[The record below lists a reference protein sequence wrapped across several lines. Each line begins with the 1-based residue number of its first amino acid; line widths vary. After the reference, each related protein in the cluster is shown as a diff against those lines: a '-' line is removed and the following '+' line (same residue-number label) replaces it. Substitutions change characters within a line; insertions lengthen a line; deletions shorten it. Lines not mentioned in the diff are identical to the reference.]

1 MTIEDFL
8 GRFEGVRKNA
18 SGWTAR
24 CPAHDDRRQ
33 SLSISQGEKGIVL
46 KCFAGCETKDVLA
59 KLGLKERDLFPREKA
74 PARGSF
80 SARRSGR
87 PEAIYPYRNA
97 QGRVLFEVLRF
108 PGKDFRQRRPDPS
121 RPGAYVY
128 NLDGVSRVP
137 YRLPELLQADPLAVV
152 FIVEGEKDAGNL
164 SRLGEVATT
173 NPGGTGNSRLW
184 ETTSFWE
191 PLRGRDVAILPD
203 NDEPGR
209 KHADRV
215 ARAVQGYARSVKVLS
230 LPALPAKG
238 DVSDWI
244 RTGGTRERLAALV
257 TACPPWVPPVTSST
271 TDTQPNENEEET
283 GQKKSQTQRLLEL
296 ASAKIELFRTPT
308 NEPFA
313 SVIRCGV
320 QETWPVDS
328 EEFRLLLRRMFYE
341 DEGGSAARNALADA
355 VEDLKAQATFGSK
368 VIPVELRTAQKAG
381 AVYHDLGREDWRVVK
396 ITPNGWAV
404 VPASECPIR
413 FRRSANTLTLPVPT
427 NGGELDDL
435 RFFVNAGTDEN
446 FQMIVAWLTFA
457 IAGEGPYP
465 VLVIQGEQGSAKST
479 TTRTIA
485 SLVDPSESDLM
496 IPPMTD
502 EDLMIVAN
510 NCFVLAYD
518 NLSGLSPRLSDGLSR
533 VATGGAFTARKKYT
547 DKGMSV
553 MRVRRP
559 IILNGIDQLA
569 ARHDLADRSIVIHLP
584 AIPPANRRTEAEFAK
599 CLDGHK
605 ARLLGSIYN
614 AIVGALRELPEVR
627 EATLP
632 RMADFGRWGVAL
644 ERSQGWPSGSFMCA
658 YGANLKESAATAT
671 EADPIFLALMDLM
684 EKHEGRWEGTMGD
697 LLKDLERLVSEKDRT
712 SRWWPRSPQALSNRL
727 MRLAPDLRREG
738 WERAPLERAKRGRQ
752 WLIARVTGHSGES
765 SSPASPSAI
774 GQQISAHTG
783 DEPSDKPVDAVR
795 ATSGV
800 VTNGA
805 EETAHQENVV
815 TAVRLS
821 VGDEDDKGDEVP
833 PLLTGGKEGR
843 EDDSGSLPSAG
854 GQP

>member
-8 GRFEGVRKNA
+8 GRLDGVRKNA

-24 CPAHDDRRQ
+24 CPGHDDRRQ
-33 SLSISQGEKGIVL
+33 SLSVSQGEKGILL

-59 KLGLKERDLFPREKA
+59 KLGLKERDLFPRDKE

-80 SARRSGR
+80 SARRLR
-87 PEAIYPYRNA
+87 TPEAIYPYRNE

-108 PGKDFRQRRPDPS
+108 PGKNFRQRRPNPN
-121 RPGAYVY
+121 RPGDYVD

-137 YRLPELLQADPLAVV
+137 YRLPELLQADPSAPV

-164 SRLGEVATT
+164 GRLGEVATT

-184 ETTSFWE
+184 ETTPFRE
-191 PLRGRDVAILPD
+191 PLRDRDVVLLPD

-209 KHADRV
+209 RHAERV
-215 ARAVQGYARSVKVLS
+215 ARAIHGHARSVKVLS
-230 LPALPAKG
+230 LPGVPAKG
-238 DVSDWI
+238 DVTDWI
-244 RTGGTRERLAALV
+244 AAGGTREKLAALV
-257 TACPPWVPPVTSST
+257 TASSPWEPSATSST
-271 TDTQPNENEEET
+271 TEQPSENEEVT
-283 GQKKSQTQRLLEL
+283 AQKKSQTQRLLEL

-308 NEPFA
+308 KEPFG
-313 SVIRCGV
+313 SVNRCGV

-341 DEGGSAARNALADA
+341 EESASAARNTLADV

-368 VIPVELRTAQKAG
+368 IIPVALRTAQEAG
-381 AVYHDLGREDWRVVK
+381 TIYHDLGGVDWRVVR
-396 ITPNGWAV
+396 ITQNGWAV
-404 VPASECPIR
+404 VPALGCPIR
-413 FRRSANTLTLPVPT
+413 FRRSANTLPLAAAT

-457 IAGEGPYP
+457 IAGQGPYP

-485 SLVDPSESDLM
+485 SLADPSESDLM

-502 EDLMIVAN
+502 EDLMIAAN

-547 DKGMSV
+547 DKGISV

-584 AIPPANRRTEAEFAK
+584 AIPPANRRTEAEFTRN
-599 CLDGHK
+599 LDGHK
-605 ARLLGSIYN
+605 ARLLGSIYD
-614 AIVGALRELPEVR
+614 AMVGALKKLPEVR

-671 EADPIFLALMDLM
+671 EADPIFLALTELMD
-684 EKHEGRWEGTMGD
+684 ERSGRWDGTMED
-697 LLKDLERLVSEKDRT
+697 LRKELERLVPEKDRT
-712 SRWWPRSPQALSNRL
+712 RRWPGSPQALSNRL
-727 MRLAPDLRREG
+727 TRLAPDLRREG
-738 WERAPLERAKRGRQ
+738 WERAPLERGKRGRR

-765 SSPASPSAI
+765 SSPASPSAT
-774 GQQISAHTG
+774 GQQISTHTG
-783 DEPSDKPVDAVR
+783 DEPTDKPVDAVR
-795 ATSGV
+795 GTSGV
-800 VTNGA
+800 VTNGD
-805 EETAHQENVV
+805 EETAHQENFI
-815 TAVRLS
+815 TAVRPS
-821 VGDEDDKGDEVP
+821 MDDEDDKGDEVL